1 MRKTARSST
10 STYKIVHID
19 IDAAEINKNVRSNV
33 SVIGDVKDVLTA
45 LLPLVRETKRPEW
58 MAKVAE
64 WKGKDYKPQ
73 DKEGVLRPHQ
83 IMRQITAALDEDAII
98 ATDVGQHQMWAA
110 QYCGKIKPR
119 HFITSGGLG
128 TMGYGFGAS
137 IGAQV
142 AKPQSRVV
150 MVTGDGSFH
159 MNLNEMCTAV
169 SFGLPIV
176 VVVMNNHVLGMV
188 RQWQTLFYD
197 KRYSATT
204 LDRKTDYVKLADAF
218 GGLGFRATTEEEF
231 KEVFAKALASGRP
244 CIIDAVID
252 RDERVLPMI
261 APGCT
266 IDEIIM

>member
-1 MRKTARSST
+1 
-10 STYKIVHID
+10 
-19 IDAAEINKNVRSNV
+19 
-33 SVIGDVKDVLTA
+33 
-45 LLPLVRETKRPEW
+45 
-58 MAKVAE
+58 
-64 WKGKDYKPQ
+64 
-73 DKEGVLRPHQ
+73 
-83 IMRQITAALDEDAII
+83 
-98 ATDVGQHQMWAA
+98 
-110 QYCGKIKPR
+110 
-119 HFITSGGLG
+119 
-128 TMGYGFGAS
+128 
-137 IGAQV
+137 
-142 AKPQSRVV
+142 
-150 MVTGDGSFH
+150 
-159 MNLNEMCTAV
+159 MCTAV
-169 SFGLPIV
+169 SFGLPII

>member
-1 MRKTARSST
+1 MREHPRHGEGVTGAAR
-10 STYKIVHID
+10 V
-19 IDAAEINKNVRSNV
+19 
-33 SVIGDVKDVLTA
+33 
-45 LLPLVRETKRPEW
+45 VRES
-58 MAKVAE
+58 A
-64 WKGKDYKPQ
+64 
-73 DKEGVLRPHQ
+73 
-83 IMRQITAALDEDAII
+83 AALDEDAII

-110 QYCGKIKPR
+110 QYCGKIKLR

-231 KEVFAKALASGRP
+231 KEVFAKAIASGRP